1 MKITKIFKRHKMPNY
16 MNFLIQMKNSGY
28 QLKTVYDIGAF
39 KGEWSATLKKYYHN
53 VEIILF
59 EGNPEY
65 NEILSNSGF
74 QFFNKVLS
82 NPGREY
88 VDFYNGTNSGDS
100 YYKETTKHYDN
111 QTSIKLQSC
120 TLDSI
125 IKKKDLPWPNFIK
138 IDTQGSELD
147 ILLGADLI
155 LNYVDLIYIEC
166 PIIKYNDGAPNISDY
181 LEFFK
186 SKNFIP
192 VDIFEIHRSENT
204 LLQIDIMF
212 IRYDTKLKYLGSF
225 ENIRY

>member
-1 MKITKIFKRHKMPNY
+1 MKITKIFKWHKKPSY

-39 KGEWSATLKKYYHN
+39 KGEWSASLKKYYHN

-74 QFFNKVLS
+74 QFFNIVLS

-111 QTSIKLQSC
+111 QRSIKLQSF

-125 IKKKDLPWPNFIK
+125 IKKQDLPWPNFIK

-147 ILLGADLI
+147 ILLGAELI

-166 PIIKYNDGAPNISDY
+166 PIIKYNEGAPNISDY

-225 ENIRY
+225 DNIRY

>member
-1 MKITKIFKRHKMPNY
+1 
-16 MNFLIQMKNSGY
+16 MKNSGY

-39 KGEWSATLKKYYHN
+39 KGEWSASLKKYYHN

-74 QFFNKVLS
+74 QFFNIVLS

-111 QTSIKLQSC
+111 QRSIKLQSF

-125 IKKKDLPWPNFIK
+125 IKKQDLPWPNFIK

-147 ILLGADLI
+147 ILLGAELI

-166 PIIKYNDGAPNISDY
+166 PIIKYNEGAPNISDY

-225 ENIRY
+225 DNIRY